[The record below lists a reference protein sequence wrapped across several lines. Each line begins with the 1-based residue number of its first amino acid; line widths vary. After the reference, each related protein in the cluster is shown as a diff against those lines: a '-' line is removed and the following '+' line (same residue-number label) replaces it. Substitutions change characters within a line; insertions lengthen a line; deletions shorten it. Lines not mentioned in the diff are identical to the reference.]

1 MHLVPADRAH
11 RRVIDTERVCTA
23 IHALG
28 DPTAVR
34 TRAQRFAILGDATRL
49 SLLLCIQAA
58 GPISVS
64 DLAVAAD
71 LNDTTVSQTL
81 RFLRGHQIVTT
92 QRDGRVIRYQLAD
105 NSIAELLS
113 LLPPP
118 IEQAPTAPRLRPELD
133 SRSSG
138 KSS

>member
-1 MHLVPADRAH
+1 MHLVPSERAH
-11 RRVIDTERVCTA
+11 RRVIDTERVCQA
-23 IHALG
+23 IDALD

-34 TRAQRFAILGDATRL
+34 ARAQRFAILGDPTRL

-71 LNDTTVSQTL
+71 LNNTTVSQTL

-105 NSIAELLS
+105 NSIAELLN
-113 LLPPP
+113 LPPSP
-118 IEQAPTAPRLRPELD
+118 IEQARPDPRLRPELD
-133 SRSSG
+133 RRRSERSS
-138 KSS
+138 